1 MRPDLA
7 LWRHPLSR
15 IIVAGLLLLA
25 LLPAVA
31 RAGDGK
37 PDKRPNILLA
47 VADDWSWPH
56 AGVYGDKMS

>member
-1 MRPDLA
+1 MQQDFA
-7 LWRHPLSR
+7 LLRCLR
-15 IIVAGLLLLA
+15 FCLTLAGLILLA
-25 LLPAVA
+25 ALPAAA

-56 AGVYGDKMS
+56 AGVYGDKTS